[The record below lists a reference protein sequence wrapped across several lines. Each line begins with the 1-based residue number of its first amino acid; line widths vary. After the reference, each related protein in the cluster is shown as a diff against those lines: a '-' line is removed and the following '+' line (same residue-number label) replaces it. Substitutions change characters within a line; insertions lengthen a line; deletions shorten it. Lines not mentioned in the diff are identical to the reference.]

1 MAFEE
6 SGVGGAGWKESWT
19 AMLVLC
25 AAVAA
30 DQLSK
35 FGYLYQHEN
44 AVSQVLPLCV
54 RCRELTDLRGGH
66 RKAGTFH
73 RPRFSSPI

>member
-19 AMLVLC
+19 AMFVLC

-35 FGYLYQHEN
+35 FGYFYQRKN
-44 AVSQVLPLCV
+44 VVSQVLPTCV
-54 RCRELTDLRGGH
+54 RCRELSGSRVEH
-66 RKAGTFH
+66 PPR
-73 RPRFSSPI
+73 RPRFSIPI